1 MKVDD
6 RWRVLPNAKLRTS
19 LGRMYTKAGNSYDH
33 GTALAADLK
42 FKPSSDETAQVLMGG
57 TAVWQRR
64 ETMIGG
70 NLSTEF
76 KLPKADGRGG
86 KSDTTCSMNANYNNK
101 GQGQLVLRLNSHDY
115 PQLAASM
122 LVPLLATCWQKLFGK
137 DEFA

>member
-1 MKVDD
+1 
-6 RWRVLPNAKLRTS
+6 
-19 LGRMYTKAGNSYDH
+19 
-33 GTALAADLK
+33 
-42 FKPSSDETAQVLMGG
+42 MGG

-101 GQGQLVLRLNSHDY
+101 GQGQVRLLAGWWLSSGWAGKGCSRERLAGRCARLSADARMAPCAFSLQLVLRLNSHDY